1 MLENEV
7 MNEEVEA
14 TEMDNE
20 VEDSKVEE
28 PQNEQESVH
37 LINKGEAAAFALGAA
52 AAGVALWEGGK
63 KAVHWIGHKID
74 PDGSKA
80 KVRAEKKQAKL
91 EAKLAKKKAK
101 AEAAAQQVEN
111 KTESTEEK

>member
-28 PQNEQESVH
+28 PQIEQKSVH
-37 LINKGEAAAFALGAA
+37 VISKGEAAAFMLGVAA
-52 AAGVALWEGGK
+52 TGVALWEGGK
-63 KAVHWIGHKID
+63 KFGHWVGSKID
-74 PDGSKA
+74 PDGTMAKA
-80 KVRAEKKQAKL
+80 RAEKKQARK
-91 EAKLAKKKAK
+91 EAKEAKKKAK
-101 AEAAAQQVEN
+101 AEAKAQQVEN
-111 KTESTEEK
+111 KESTEEK

>member
-63 KAVHWIGHKID
+63 KFGHWVESKID
-74 PDGSKA
+74 PDGTMAKA
-80 KVRAEKKQAKL
+80 RAERKQARK
-91 EAKLAKKKAK
+91 EAKKKAK
-101 AEAAAQQVEN
+101 AEAKAQQVEN
-111 KTESTEEK
+111 KESTEEK

>member
-28 PQNEQESVH
+28 PQNEQGSVH
-37 LINKGEAAAFALGAA
+37 VISKGEAAAFMLGVAA
-52 AAGVALWEGGK
+52 TGVALWEGGK
-63 KAVHWIGHKID
+63 KFGHWVGSKID
-74 PDGSKA
+74 PDGTMAKA
-80 KVRAEKKQAKL
+80 RAERKQAKL
-91 EAKLAKKKAK
+91 EAKLNKKKAK
-101 AEAAAQQVEN
+101 AEAEAQQVEN
-111 KTESTEEK
+111 KSESTEEK

>member
-37 LINKGEAAAFALGAA
+37 LINKREAAVFMLGAA
-52 AAGVALWEGGK
+52 TAGVLAWEGCK
-63 KAVHWIGHKID
+63 KFGHWAVSKID
-74 PDGSKA
+74 PDGTMAKA
-80 KVRAEKKQAKL
+80 RAERKQARK
-91 EAKLAKKKAK
+91 EAKEARKKAK
-101 AEAAAQQVEN
+101 AEAKAQQVEN
-111 KTESTEEK
+111 KSESTEEK

>member
-28 PQNEQESVH
+28 PQIVQKSVH
-37 LINKGEAAAFALGAA
+37 VISKGEAAAFMLGVAA
-52 AAGVALWEGGK
+52 TGVALWEGGK
-63 KAVHWIGHKID
+63 KFGHWVGSKID
-74 PDGSKA
+74 PDGTMAKA
-80 KVRAEKKQAKL
+80 RAEKKQARK
-91 EAKLAKKKAK
+91 EAKEAKKKAK
-101 AEAAAQQVEN
+101 AEAKAQQVEN
-111 KTESTEEK
+111 KESTEEK

>member
-37 LINKGEAAAFALGAA
+37 LINKGEVTMFMLVAA
-52 AAGVALWEGGK
+52 AAGVTLWEGGK
-63 KAVHWIGHKID
+63 KFGHWVGSKFD
-74 PDGSKA
+74 PDGTMAKA
-80 KVRAEKKQAKL
+80 RAERKQARK
-91 EAKLAKKKAK
+91 EAKEARKKAK
-101 AEAAAQQVEN
+101 AEAKAQQVEN
-111 KTESTEEK
+111 KSESTEEK

>member
-37 LINKGEAAAFALGAA
+37 VISKGEAAAFMLGAA
-52 AAGVALWEGGK
+52 ATGVLAWEGCK
-63 KAVHWIGHKID
+63 KFGHWVGSKID
-74 PDGSKA
+74 PDGTMAKA
-80 KVRAEKKQAKL
+80 RAERKQARK
-91 EAKLAKKKAK
+91 EAKEARKKTK
-101 AEAAAQQVEN
+101 AEAKAQQVEN
-111 KTESTEEK
+111 KSESTEEK

>member
-7 MNEEVEA
+7 MNEEEVEA

-20 VEDSKVEE
+20 VKDSKVEE

-52 AAGVALWEGGK
+52 AAGVALW
-63 KAVHWIGHKID
+63 KAVKRQCTGLAIRLIQMEARLRLVLRR
-74 PDGSKA
+74 SKLNW
-80 KVRAEKKQAKL
+80 KL
-91 EAKLAKKKAK
+91 
-101 AEAAAQQVEN
+101 
-111 KTESTEEK
+111 S

>member
-28 PQNEQESVH
+28 PQIEQKSVH
-37 LINKGEAAAFALGAA
+37 VISKGEAAAFMLGVAA
-52 AAGVALWEGGK
+52 TGVALWEGGK
-63 KAVHWIGHKID
+63 KFVHWGVSKID
-74 PDGSKA
+74 PDGTMAKA
-80 KVRAEKKQAKL
+80 RAERKQAR
-91 EAKLAKKKAK
+91 KKAK
-101 AEAAAQQVEN
+101 MEKSQQVEN
-111 KTESTEEK
+111 KSESTEEK

>member
-74 PDGSKA
+74 PDGTMAKA
-80 KVRAEKKQAKL
+80 RAERKQARK
-91 EAKLAKKKAK
+91 EAKEAKKKAK
-101 AEAAAQQVEN
+101 AEAKAQQVEN
-111 KTESTEEK
+111 KESTEEK

>member
-74 PDGSKA
+74 PDGTMAKARAERKQARKKA
-80 KVRAEKKQAKL
+80 KED
-91 EAKLAKKKAK
+91 KKKAK
-101 AEAAAQQVEN
+101 MEKAQQVEN
-111 KTESTEEK
+111 KSESTEEK

>member
-28 PQNEQESVH
+28 PQIEQKSVH
-37 LINKGEAAAFALGAA
+37 VISKGEATAFVLGVAAT
-52 AAGVALWEGGK
+52 GVALWEGGK
-63 KAVHWIGHKID
+63 KFGHWVESKID
-74 PDGSKA
+74 PDGTMAKARAERKQARKKA
-80 KVRAEKKQAKL
+80 KED
-91 EAKLAKKKAK
+91 KKKAK
-101 AEAAAQQVEN
+101 AESKAQQVEN
-111 KTESTEEK
+111 KESTEEK

>member
-28 PQNEQESVH
+28 PQIEQKSVH
-37 LINKGEAAAFALGAA
+37 VISKGEAAAFMLGVAA
-52 AAGVALWEGGK
+52 TGVALWEGGK
-63 KAVHWIGHKID
+63 KFVHWGVSKID
-74 PDGSKA
+74 PDGTMAKA
-80 KVRAEKKQAKL
+80 RAERKQARL
-91 EAKLAKKKAK
+91 EAKLNKKKAK
-101 AEAAAQQVEN
+101 MEKLQQVEN
-111 KTESTEEK
+111 KSESTEEK

>member
-28 PQNEQESVH
+28 PQNEQVSVH
-37 LINKGEAAAFALGAA
+37 LIKKGEAAAFALGAA

-80 KVRAEKKQAKL
+80 KARAERKQAKL
-91 EAKLAKKKAK
+91 EAKLNKK
-101 AEAAAQQVEN
+101 AEAEAQQVEN
-111 KTESTEEK
+111 KSESTEEK

>member
-37 LINKGEAAAFALGAA
+37 LINKG
-52 AAGVALWEGGK
+52 
-63 KAVHWIGHKID
+63 
-74 PDGSKA
+74 
-80 KVRAEKKQAKL
+80 
-91 EAKLAKKKAK
+91 
-101 AEAAAQQVEN
+101 
-111 KTESTEEK
+111 

>member
-37 LINKGEAAAFALGAA
+37 VISKGEAAAFMLGVAA
-52 AAGVALWEGGK
+52 TGVALWEGGK
-63 KAVHWIGHKID
+63 KFGHWVGSKID
-74 PDGSKA
+74 PDGTMAKA
-80 KVRAEKKQAKL
+80 RAERKQARK
-91 EAKLAKKKAK
+91 EAKEARKKAK
-101 AEAAAQQVEN
+101 AEAKAQQVEN
-111 KTESTEEK
+111 KSESTEEK

>member
-28 PQNEQESVH
+28 PQIEQKYVH
-37 LINKGEAAAFALGAA
+37 VISKGEAAAFMLGVAA
-52 AAGVALWEGGK
+52 TGVALWEGGK
-63 KAVHWIGHKID
+63 KFGHWVGSKID
-74 PDGSKA
+74 PDGTMAKA
-80 KVRAEKKQAKL
+80 RAEKKQARK
-91 EAKLAKKKAK
+91 EAKEAKKKAK
-101 AEAAAQQVEN
+101 AEAKAQQVEN
-111 KTESTEEK
+111 KESTEEK

>member
-20 VEDSKVEE
+20 VEDSNVEE
-28 PQNEQESVH
+28 SQNKQESVH
-37 LINKGEAAAFALGAA
+37 LISKGEAAAFVLGTA

-80 KVRAEKKQAKL
+80 KARAERKQARK
-91 EAKLAKKKAK
+91 EAKEAIKKAK
-101 AEAAAQQVEN
+101 TEAKAQQVEN
-111 KTESTEEK
+111 KLESTEEK

>member
-37 LINKGEAAAFALGAA
+37 LISKGE

-63 KAVHWIGHKID
+63 KAVHWIGSKID
-74 PDGSKA
+74 PDGTMAKA
-80 KVRAEKKQAKL
+80 RAERKQARK
-91 EAKLAKKKAK
+91 EAKEAKKKAK
-101 AEAAAQQVEN
+101 AEAKAQQVEN
-111 KTESTEEK
+111 KSESTEEK

>member
-37 LINKGEAAAFALGAA
+37 LINKGEASAFMLVAA
-52 AAGVALWEGGK
+52 ATGVLAWEGCK
-63 KAVHWIGHKID
+63 KFGHWVGSKID
-74 PDGSKA
+74 PDGTMAKA
-80 KVRAEKKQAKL
+80 RAERKQARK
-91 EAKLAKKKAK
+91 EAKEARKKAK
-101 AEAAAQQVEN
+101 AEAKAQQVEN
-111 KTESTEEK
+111 KSESTEEK